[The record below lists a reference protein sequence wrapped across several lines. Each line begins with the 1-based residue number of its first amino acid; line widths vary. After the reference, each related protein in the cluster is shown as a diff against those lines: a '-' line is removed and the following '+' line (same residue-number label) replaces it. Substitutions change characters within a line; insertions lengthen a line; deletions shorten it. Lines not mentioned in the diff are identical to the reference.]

1 MKLHREGYGI
11 IVRTIIAVLVL
22 SALNYRFLVKSTL
35 LFWILELILLSILVL
50 IVQFF
55 RVPNRNCLFGE
66 DEIVCPADG
75 KIVVVEEVMEN
86 EYFKE
91 KRIQISIFMSPLNV
105 HANFFPIGG
114 RVTYVKYHPGLFLV
128 AWHPKSSTDN
138 ERSSIVVRNTKGTE
152 VLFRQIAGALA
163 RRICY
168 YAQVGK
174 TVQQGDEF
182 GFIKFGSRIDV
193 FLPINSTVDVKVGD
207 VVKAKLTRL
216 ARI

>member
-86 EYFKE
+86 EGK
-91 KRIQISIFMSPLNV
+91 
-105 HANFFPIGG
+105 ANSNFHF
-114 RVTYVKYHPGLFLV
+114 YV
-128 AWHPKSSTDN
+128 STQC
-138 ERSSIVVRNTKGTE
+138 S
-152 VLFRQIAGALA
+152 
-163 RRICY
+163 C
-168 YAQVGK
+168 
-174 TVQQGDEF
+174 
-182 GFIKFGSRIDV
+182 
-193 FLPINSTVDVKVGD
+193 
-207 VVKAKLTRL
+207 
-216 ARI
+216 